1 MPTPHR
7 RTKGRKRCT
16 EQRDIR
22 YRHTSRVC
30 RAASSTALAD
40 RCHRAQ
46 SSSTAAAHRAHGLQG
61 LISRYFESRL
71 TCQLRSPL
79 LRRRCAIE
87 PGVPLLKQ
95 LMKRTRRRPCQPS
108 STNPCTCPCNCHNR
122 DSISALPD
130 DNCDDTPCKSADVT
144 LISAI
149 PNHSN
154 PRYRPNTPKQAVYL
168 DRRATPQFMT
178 KPATCSTA
186 QFEQRRPVVRA
197 GHAATLR

>member
-22 YRHTSRVC
+22 DRHASRVC
-30 RAASSTALAD
+30 RPASSTALAD

-46 SSSTAAAHRAHGLQG
+46 SSSTAAAHRAHGLQR

-95 LMKRTRRRPCQPS
+95 LMKRSRRRPLPAVVHQPLHLPVQLRQPRLDIGATRRQLRRHTMQIARCDLDIRHPEPLQ
-108 STNPCTCPCNCHNR
+108 ST
-122 DSISALPD
+122 LPTEHPETG
-130 DNCDDTPCKSADVT
+130 C
-144 LISAI
+144 I
-149 PNHSN
+149 P
-154 PRYRPNTPKQAVYL
+154 R
-168 DRRATPQFMT
+168 
-178 KPATCSTA
+178 
-186 QFEQRRPVVRA
+186 
-197 GHAATLR
+197 